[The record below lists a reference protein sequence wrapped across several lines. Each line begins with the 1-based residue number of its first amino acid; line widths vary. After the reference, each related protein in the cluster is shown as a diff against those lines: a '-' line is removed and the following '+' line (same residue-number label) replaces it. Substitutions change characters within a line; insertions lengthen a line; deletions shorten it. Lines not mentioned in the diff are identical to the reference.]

1 MTSFSINCHP
11 KLHFPVCPTVGRAS
25 ACESGWGRH
34 QQEAHPLLRAR
45 NPHEANPQE
54 GPHVIRAGG
63 VEEAAS
69 RSCPSVSTAAIQ
81 GDSQSLCVRSTSV
94 YQV

>member
-1 MTSFSINCHP
+1 MSLGGGGTSKKPIP
-11 KLHFPVCPTVGRAS
+11 WLG
-25 ACESGWGRH
+25 
-34 QQEAHPLLRAR
+34 AR
-45 NPHEANPQE
+45 DPHEANPQE

-69 RSCPSVSTAAIQ
+69 CSCPSVSTAAIQ
-81 GDSQSLCVRSTSV
+81 GDSRSLCVRSTSV